1 MYEFLLITCAASLG
15 ANFRFIIYKILEKKK
30 FSKYFIIV
38 LINTFSSFLLGLFIS
53 FQAQIAS
60 FTYSYKLGLFFSVG
74 LLGSLSTFSTF
85 IYDLFDLFLQFKLFK
100 AFRLF
105 IFSLVSGLIAIT
117 IGFFL
122 GNQ

>member
-1 MYEFLLITCAASLG
+1 MITCAASLG

-85 IYDLFDLFLQFKLFK
+85 IYDLYDLFFLKLKFYK
-100 AFRLF
+100 ALKLL
-105 IFSLVSGLIAIT
+105 IISLALGILSFAFGLL
-117 IGFFL
+117 L
-122 GNQ
+122 GM